1 VRKDS
6 ARTVELLLVL
16 VVCIWGTNF
25 ILMKGVFG
33 EISPLAF
40 NAVRMTIAAL
50 ALGLLWAWRE
60 RGRLGMPAR
69 DWLRLWM
76 LGLLGN
82 GLYQMLFVIGLD
94 LTTSGVS
101 ALLISTIPLWTALL
115 AVLLRLERITAKT
128 WLGIVIAFA
137 GIVLVTLG
145 TPARDHNHQMLAKDP
160 LLGNA
165 LTLLAALCWAG
176 YTVLQKS
183 VLERYSPLR
192 ISALGLLLGG
202 PALWAF
208 AFWEVRQ
215 QDWGTVSWEAW
226 GIIFYAGLISIALAY
241 LIWSWG
247 VQRLG
252 SARTAIFNNLVPVL
266 TFALAFFF
274 LGEPLT
280 LLQIAGGAVVLL
292 GVSQTILAPPNPR
305 EAGRG
310 RPACLP

>member
-1 VRKDS
+1 M
-6 ARTVELLLVL
+6 LL

-25 ILMKGVFG
+25 ILMKWVFR
-33 EISPLAF
+33 ELSPLAF
-40 NAVRMTIAAL
+40 NAVRMTVAAL
-50 ALGLLWAWRE
+50 VLGALWAWRE
-60 RGRLGMPAR
+60 RDRLKMPLR
-69 DWLRLWM
+69 DWGRFLL

-82 GLYQMLFVIGLD
+82 ALYQALFVTGLD

-101 ALLISTIPLWTALL
+101 SLLIGTIPLWAALL
-115 AVLLRLERITAKT
+115 AVLLRWETITART

-145 TPARDHNHQMLAKDP
+145 TPARDQNHQILAKDP

-192 ISALGLLLGG
+192 ISALGLLLGVPG
-202 PALWAF
+202 LWAF
-208 AFWEVRQ
+208 ASWEVHH
-215 QDWGTVSWEAW
+215 QDWRMLSLEAW
-226 GIIFYAGLISIALAY
+226 GVIFYAGLISIALAY

-252 SARTAIFNNLVPVL
+252 AARTAVFNNLVPVL
-266 TFALAFFF
+266 TFALAFLF
-274 LGEPLT
+274 LGEPIT
-280 LLQIAGGAVVLL
+280 PMQIVGGTVVLF
-292 GVSQTILAPPNPR
+292 GVFQTILTPANPR
-305 EAGRG
+305 EHHQ
-310 RPACLP
+310 